1 MVSRAHRPADGLSA
15 SSLVSGDVGFCL
27 SLRRAGPRADLYLRI
42 AQCGEIVEADQFCVV
57 RKRIIELL
65 NVKAVLVVENGEEGR
80 RRHKHQIYRPL
91 ARECLT
97 GLWLVFILPTM
108 SNTRRINR
116 RQFLK
121 FVLGASAGGAA
132 AAMGGSV
139 YSALIE
145 PQWLSIERIE
155 VPLARLP
162 RELDGFTIAQLSD
175 LHLGPY
181 IGVAEIRSA
190 VEATNQLQPD
200 AIVLTGDYVTREAD
214 LMDECAH
221 ELSALT
227 APDGVYAVLG
237 NHDHWSSPEHIARAL
252 EENSIPVL
260 MNDAVPIDRNG
271 ARMWI
276 AGVDDVWQ
284 RRADLDAALRRVPTT
299 EATVLLAHEPDYAEL
314 AKRYPI
320 DLQLSGHSHG
330 GQVRLPFYG
339 APILPYLG
347 KKYPI
352 GLERADA
359 LTVYTNRGIGVV
371 SPPVRFNCRPEITL
385 LTLRQQIASQ
395 NG

>member
-1 MVSRAHRPADGLSA
+1 M
-15 SSLVSGDVGFCL
+15 
-27 SLRRAGPRADLYLRI
+27 
-42 AQCGEIVEADQFCVV
+42 
-57 RKRIIELL
+57 
-65 NVKAVLVVENGEEGR
+65 
-80 RRHKHQIYRPL
+80 
-91 ARECLT
+91 
-97 GLWLVFILPTM
+97 FILPTM

-145 PQWLSIERIE
+145 PQWLSVERIE

-181 IGVAEIRSA
+181 VGADEIRSA
-190 VEATNQLQPD
+190 VQATNQLQPD

-214 LMDECAH
+214 RMDECAR
-221 ELSALT
+221 ELGALSA
-227 APDGVYAVLG
+227 ASGVYAVLG
-237 NHDHWSSPEHIARAL
+237 NHDHWSGSDHITRAL
-252 EENSIPVL
+252 TDQSIPVL
-260 MNDAVPIDRNG
+260 VNEALPIERNG
-271 ARMWI
+271 VRLWI

-284 RRADLDAALRRVPTT
+284 RRADLDSALRQVPTT
-299 EATVLLAHEPDYAEL
+299 EPTVLLAHEPDYAEL
-314 AKRYPI
+314 VRRYPV

-330 GQVRLPFYG
+330 GQVRLPYYG
-339 APILPYLG
+339 ALILPYLA
-347 KKYPI
+347 KNYPI
-352 GLERADA
+352 GLARVDA

-385 LTLRQQIASQ
+385 LTLRSTS
-395 NG
+395 